1 MTESECD
8 RVCDRESEC
17 DRERK
22 CDRESECDREHIFQM
37 LHTAGGACI

>member
-8 RVCDRESEC
+8 RVCDREREC